1 MLSIVYH
8 NKKGGF
14 QTSINSVKF
23 NIFLNG
29 YHIILN
35 IIKKLQMWNRLLL
48 ILITILIIIII
59 IIIWYHKTQTT
70 FRASF
75 VTNNNRSVAIFY
87 IIFSTISW
95 EKPICSPHDYTA
107 IAFLFFV
114 NKHRLYF
121 FSNILRWEA
130 SACHSLLFV
139 YAHIT
144 VLHIIN
150 GFFTGNFKSK
160 TPVSIPI

>member
-1 MLSIVYH
+1 MLSILYH

-23 NIFLNG
+23 IMSLNG

-35 IIKKLQMWNRLLL
+35 IIKKLQMSWTRFLL
-48 ILITILIIIII
+48 ILITILTIIL

-75 VTNNNRSVAIFY
+75 VTNNNKSVAIFY
-87 IIFSTISW
+87 TIFSIISW
-95 EKPICSPHDYTA
+95 EKPICSPYDYTA

-114 NKHRLYF
+114 NKHCLYF
-121 FSNILRWEA
+121 FSNILREA
-130 SACHSLLFV
+130 SACHSLLRA
-139 YAHIT
+139 YAHII